1 MEEDIRSGETKEYV
15 SEVEKGAAPEVQ
27 VRRGKEIFR
36 ESLVNGN
43 VTAVLGNISS
53 WAGYVREAAGA
64 LEQVVELARAA
75 LQKQTSAEGIPA
87 QQISLAPDPALFV
100 NLLKTPEFQQVMAVF
115 LVQLLK

>member
-1 MEEDIRSGETKEYV
+1 MEENIRSGERKYAP
-15 SEVEKGAAPEVQ
+15 EVEKGVAPEVQ

-53 WAGYVREAAGA
+53 WAEYVREAAGA

-75 LQKQTSAEGIPA
+75 LQKQASAEGIPA
-87 QQISLAPDPALFV
+87 QQISLAPNPAIFV
-100 NLLKTPEFQQVMAVF
+100 NLLKTPEFQQVMAAV
-115 LVQLLK
+115 LVQFLK